1 MSDLAFI
8 FGTGRLHFIAVN
20 DFKDTILAGRTSEV
34 FGKTFFQPFH
44 VALAILANPAKDRS
58 LHRVLILESSDQ
70 SCESR
75 SLKCLLV

>member
-44 VALAILANPAKDRS
+44 DCFSYSRTIWNDSYVPFQTRLA
-58 LHRVLILESSDQ
+58 LILN
-70 SCESR
+70 
-75 SLKCLLV
+75 V